1 MTSEYSSSS
10 IRKGN
15 KFWITKIY
23 LLQRLM
29 STAGWTKILVYRN
42 CIYDKKVKSTFLSFL
57 FYVIINMFCQSEV
70 AVHRCSSKMVLL
82 KISLY
87 SQKTPALESLLNKVV
102 CNFIENVTPTQALS
116 CEYCEILRAAF
127 FIEHLGWVLLL
138 NENTI
143 FFFSTVLLFIH
154 VWHHFQLKAWNQEGR
169 EVTKNLFLK
178 LLFQHL
184 KNSSKDACEDGS
196 FHFYCKPAILIKL
209 IKIPSYVFFPD
220 FATTQNNLFE
230 IIGNDGNT
238 YLPECLR
245 MAASVR
251 FCYTWTKWKWFN
263 LFFHWCGSEK

>member
-15 KFWITKIY
+15 NFWITKIY

-42 CIYDKKVKSTFLSFL
+42 CVYDKKVKSTFLSFL

-184 KNSSKDACEDGS
+184 KNSSNDAGEDGA
-196 FHFYCKPAILIKL
+196 FQF
-209 IKIPSYVFFPD
+209 
-220 FATTQNNLFE
+220 
-230 IIGNDGNT
+230 
-238 YLPECLR
+238 
-245 MAASVR
+245 
-251 FCYTWTKWKWFN
+251 
-263 LFFHWCGSEK
+263 